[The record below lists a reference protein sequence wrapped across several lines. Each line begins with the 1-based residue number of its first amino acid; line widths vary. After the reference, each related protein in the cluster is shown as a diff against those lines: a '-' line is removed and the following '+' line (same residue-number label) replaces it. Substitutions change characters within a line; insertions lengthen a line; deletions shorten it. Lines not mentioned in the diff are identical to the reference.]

1 MVYIFIFHC
10 VTVQTWPEIMPSSY
24 YPFMSLIKIKKIMP
38 DLRLVQT
45 ENSYKDFIELYIFI
59 K

>member
-1 MVYIFIFHC
+1 
-10 VTVQTWPEIMPSSY
+10 MPSPY
-24 YPFMSLIKIKKIMP
+24 YPFMSHKNKKIMP